1 MLFSKFTAMDFD
13 ACEERKG
20 RPFDENV
27 EIMILDLEAAASLQ
41 KLKHI
46 LRWAQKYVCAIIVSA
61 FSFYLRCFAS

>member
-46 LRWAQKYVCAIIVSA
+46 LRWAQKNRSKLC
-61 FSFYLRCFAS
+61 